1 MTKIKDDSTPVPPG
15 GRAAERLRE
24 FERARG
30 LEPEQLEPE
39 QLKPEQLKKGT
50 KPTPGGAGESADT
63 PARDGPAPPGPE
75 KGDAGTT

>member
-1 MTKIKDDSTPVPPG
+1 VTKIKDDSTPVPPG

-30 LEPEQLEPE
+30 LEPE